1 MKRAI
6 QLFGFSLMMTILLV
20 GCGTSSDDE
29 LTGNPKNPKKEYP
42 QTPTHFTEPNDTSG
56 KKTVPDSMV
65 IDMLPQTR
73 YIELTQ
79 EQKALVARSNDFS
92 FNLYRAIH
100 AADNQKSNITS
111 PLSAAYVLGM
121 LNDGAAGNT
130 SKEIAQ
136 VLGFGNNSKQTINAY
151 CKALIEQA
159 PIADPSVILQIANIV
174 AADKKVTLEDAY
186 QKDMQDYYS
195 AEVASLDFSKQS
207 SVDYLNSWCKEKSGG
222 MIPSIIDALSPDDL
236 LVLMNAVYF
245 KATWTEKFNEKDT
258 KDEDFTKADGS
269 TVKLP
274 MMHRNAQIRY
284 CTNDIYTGIW
294 LPFGSGDRWSMKVLL
309 PEEGK
314 TIDDIVKSLTGD
326 SWEMN
331 TWNHAIVDIK
341 MPRFTTKS
349 DIKLNDMVSKLGAPS
364 IFDPQKADF
373 SLMSKNQKQ
382 FYVSQMKQ
390 KATIEVNEEGTKTSA
405 VTVANMAT
413 MNIVDGRGEFHA
425 NRPFVYIIQ
434 EWSSGAIFFIGTFQG
449 S

>member
-6 QLFGFSLMMTILLV
+6 KLFGFSLMMTILLV
-20 GCGTSSDDE
+20 GCGTNSDDE

-42 QTPTHFTEPNDTSG
+42 QTPTHFTEQNDTSG
-56 KKTVPDSMV
+56 KKTGPDSMV
-65 IDMLPQTR
+65 IDMLPKTQ

-79 EQKALVARSNDFS
+79 EQKALVAKSNDFS

-111 PLSAAYVLGM
+111 PLSVAYVLGM

-130 SKEIAQ
+130 AKEISQ
-136 VLGFGNNSKQTINAY
+136 VLGFGATKQTINEY
-151 CKALIEQA
+151 CKALIDQA

-174 AADKKVTLEDAY
+174 AANQDVTLEKDF
-186 QKDMQDYYS
+186 KNDMQNYYS

-207 SVDYLNSWCKEKSGG
+207 SVDYLNTWCKEKSGG
-222 MIPSIIDALSPDDL
+222 MIPSIIDALSPEDL

-245 KATWTEKFNEKDT
+245 KATWTEKFDEKDT

-269 TVKLP
+269 TIKLP

-284 CTNDIYTGIW
+284 CTNDVYTGIW

-314 TIDDIVKSLTGD
+314 TIDDIVKSLTGE
-326 SWEMN
+326 SWEN
-331 TWNHAIVDIK
+331 NLWQHAIVDIK
-341 MPRFTTKS
+341 MPRFSTKS
-349 DIKLNDMVSKLGAPS
+349 DIMLNDMVSKLGAPS

-390 KATIEVNEEGTKTSA
+390 KAAIEVNEEGTKTTA
-405 VTVANMAT
+405 VTVSMMAGS
-413 MNIVDGRGEFHA
+413 NIVNGKGEFHA
-425 NRPFVYIIQ
+425 NRPFVYVIQ

-449 S
+449 N

>member
-6 QLFGFSLMMTILLV
+6 KLFGFSLMMTILFV

-42 QTPTHFTEPNDTSG
+42 QTPMHFTEPNDTSG
-56 KKTVPDSMV
+56 KKTSPDSMV
-65 IDMLPQTR
+65 IDMLPKTQ

-79 EQKALVARSNDFS
+79 EQKALVAKSNDFS

-100 AADNQKSNITS
+100 AADHQKSNITS
-111 PLSAAYVLGM
+111 PLSVAYVLGM
-121 LNDGAAGNT
+121 LNDGANGNT
-130 SKEIAQ
+130 AKEISQ
-136 VLGFGNNSKQTINAY
+136 VLGFGATKQAINEY
-151 CKALIEQA
+151 CKALIDQA

-174 AADKKVTLEDAY
+174 AANQDVTLEKDF
-186 QKDMQDYYS
+186 KNDMQNYYS

-207 SVDYLNSWCKEKSGG
+207 SVDYLNTWCKEKSGG
-222 MIPSIIDALSPDDL
+222 MIPSIIDALSPEDL

-245 KATWTEKFNEKDT
+245 KATWTEKFDEKET
-258 KDEDFTKADGS
+258 QEEVFTKADGS
-269 TVKLP
+269 TIKLP

-284 CTNDIYTGIW
+284 CTNEVYTGIW

-314 TIDDIVKSLTGD
+314 TIDDIVKSLTGE
-326 SWEMN
+326 SWEN
-331 TWNHAIVDIK
+331 NYWQHAIVDIK
-341 MPRFTTKS
+341 MPRFSTKS
-349 DIKLNDMVSKLGAPS
+349 DIMLNDMVSKLGAPS

-373 SLMSKNQKQ
+373 SLISKNQKQ

-390 KATIEVNEEGTKTSA
+390 KAAIEVNEEGTKTTA
-405 VTVANMAT
+405 VTVSMMT
-413 MNIVDGRGEFHA
+413 GSNIVNGKGEFHA
-425 NRPFVYIIQ
+425 NRPFMYVIQ

-449 S
+449 N

>member
-6 QLFGFSLMMTILLV
+6 KLFGFSLMMTILFV
-20 GCGTSSDDE
+20 GCGTSSDDD

-42 QTPTHFTEPNDTSG
+42 QTPTHFTEQNDTSG
-56 KKTVPDSMV
+56 KKTGPDSMV
-65 IDMLPQTR
+65 IDMLPKTQ

-79 EQKALVARSNDFS
+79 EQKALVAKSNDFS

-111 PLSAAYVLGM
+111 PLSVAYVLGM

-130 SKEIAQ
+130 AKEISQ
-136 VLGFGNNSKQTINAY
+136 VLGFGATKQTINEY
-151 CKALIEQA
+151 CKALIDQA

-174 AADKKVTLEDAY
+174 AANQDVTLEKDF
-186 QKDMQDYYS
+186 KNDMQNYYS

-207 SVDYLNSWCKEKSGG
+207 SVDYLNTWCKEKSGG
-222 MIPSIIDALSPDDL
+222 MIPSIIDALSPEDL

-245 KATWTEKFNEKDT
+245 KATWTEKFDEKDT

-269 TVKLP
+269 TIKLP

-284 CTNDIYTGIW
+284 CTNEVYTGIW

-314 TIDDIVKSLTGD
+314 TIDDIVKSLTGE
-326 SWEMN
+326 SWEN
-331 TWNHAIVDIK
+331 NYWQHAIVDIK
-341 MPRFTTKS
+341 MPRFSTKS
-349 DIKLNDMVSKLGAPS
+349 DIMLNDMVSKLGAPS

-373 SLMSKNQKQ
+373 SLISKNQKQ

-390 KATIEVNEEGTKTSA
+390 KAAIEVNEEGTKTTA
-405 VTVANMAT
+405 VTVSMMT
-413 MNIVDGRGEFHA
+413 GSNIVNGKGEFHA
-425 NRPFVYIIQ
+425 NRPFMYVIQ

-449 S
+449 N

>member
-6 QLFGFSLMMTILLV
+6 KLFGFSLMMTILLV
-20 GCGTSSDDE
+20 GCGTSSDDD

-42 QTPTHFTEPNDTSG
+42 QTPTHFTEQNDTSG
-56 KKTVPDSMV
+56 KKTGPDSMV
-65 IDMLPQTR
+65 IDMLPKTQ

-79 EQKALVARSNDFS
+79 EQKALVAKSNDFS

-111 PLSAAYVLGM
+111 PLSVAYVLGM

-130 SKEIAQ
+130 AKEISQ
-136 VLGFGNNSKQTINAY
+136 VLGFGATKQTINEY
-151 CKALIEQA
+151 CKALIDQA

-174 AADKKVTLEDAY
+174 AANQDVTLEKDF
-186 QKDMQDYYS
+186 KNDMQNYYS

-207 SVDYLNSWCKEKSGG
+207 SVDYLNTWCKEKSGG
-222 MIPSIIDALSPDDL
+222 MIPSIIDALSPEDL

-245 KATWTEKFNEKDT
+245 KATWTEKFDEKDT

-269 TVKLP
+269 TIKLP

-284 CTNDIYTGIW
+284 CINDVYTGIW

-314 TIDDIVKSLTGD
+314 TIDDIVKSLSGE
-326 SWEMN
+326 SWEN
-331 TWNHAIVDIK
+331 NYWRHAIVDIK
-341 MPRFTTKS
+341 MPRFSTKS
-349 DIKLNDMVSKLGAPS
+349 DIMLNDMVSKLGAPS

-390 KATIEVNEEGTKTSA
+390 KAAIEVNEEGTKTTA
-405 VTVANMAT
+405 VTVSMMAGS
-413 MNIVDGRGEFHA
+413 NIVNGKGEFHA
-425 NRPFVYIIQ
+425 NRPFVYVIQ

-449 S
+449 N

>member
-1 MKRAI
+1 MKKV
-6 QLFGFSLMMTILLV
+6 LFLAGCLMMTILFV

-56 KKTVPDSMV
+56 KKTGPDSMV
-65 IDMLPQTR
+65 IDMLPKTQ

-79 EQKALVARSNDFS
+79 EQKALVAKSNDFS

-111 PLSAAYVLGM
+111 PLSVAYVLGM

-130 SKEIAQ
+130 AKEISQ
-136 VLGFGNNSKQTINAY
+136 VLGFGATKQTINEY
-151 CKALIEQA
+151 CKALIDQA
-159 PIADPSVILQIANIV
+159 PIADPSVILQIANII
-174 AADKKVTLEDAY
+174 AANQDVTLEKDF
-186 QKDMQDYYS
+186 KNDMQNYYS

-222 MIPSIIDALSPDDL
+222 MIPSIIDALSPEDL

-245 KATWTEKFNEKDT
+245 KATWTEKFDEKET
-258 KDEDFTKADGS
+258 QEGVFTKADGS
-269 TVKLP
+269 TIKLP

-284 CTNDIYTGIW
+284 CTNDVYTGIW

-314 TIDDIVKSLTGD
+314 TIDDIVRSLTGE
-326 SWEMN
+326 SWEN
-331 TWNHAIVDIK
+331 NYWQHAIVDIK
-341 MPRFTTKS
+341 MPRFSTKS
-349 DIKLNDMVSKLGAPS
+349 DIMLNDMVSKLGAPS

-373 SLMSKNQKQ
+373 SLISKNQKQ

-390 KATIEVNEEGTKTSA
+390 KAAIEVNEEGTKTTA
-405 VTVANMAT
+405 VTVSMMT
-413 MNIVDGRGEFHA
+413 GSNIVNGKGEFHA
-425 NRPFVYIIQ
+425 NRPFVYVIQ

-449 S
+449 N

>member
-6 QLFGFSLMMTILLV
+6 KLFGFSLMMTILFV
-20 GCGTSSDDE
+20 GCGTSSDDD

-56 KKTVPDSMV
+56 KKTGPDSMV
-65 IDMLPQTR
+65 IDMLPKTQ

-79 EQKALVARSNDFS
+79 EQKALVAKSNDFS

-111 PLSAAYVLGM
+111 PLSVAYVLGM

-130 SKEIAQ
+130 AKEISQ
-136 VLGFGNNSKQTINAY
+136 VLGFGATKQTINEY
-151 CKALIEQA
+151 CKALIDQA

-174 AADKKVTLEDAY
+174 AANQDVTLEKDF
-186 QKDMQDYYS
+186 KNDMQNYYS

-207 SVDYLNSWCKEKSGG
+207 SVDYLNTWCKEKSGG
-222 MIPSIIDALSPDDL
+222 MIPSIIDALSPEDL

-245 KATWTEKFNEKDT
+245 KATWTEKFDEKET
-258 KDEDFTKADGS
+258 QEEVFTKADGS
-269 TVKLP
+269 TIKLP

-284 CTNDIYTGIW
+284 CTNEVYTGIW

-314 TIDDIVKSLTGD
+314 TIDDIVKSLTGE
-326 SWEMN
+326 SWEN
-331 TWNHAIVDIK
+331 NYWQHAIVDIK
-341 MPRFTTKS
+341 MPRFSTKS
-349 DIKLNDMVSKLGAPS
+349 DIMLNDMVSKLGAPS

-373 SLMSKNQKQ
+373 SLISKNQKQ

-390 KATIEVNEEGTKTSA
+390 KAAIEVNEEGTKTTA
-405 VTVANMAT
+405 VTVSMMT
-413 MNIVDGRGEFHA
+413 GSNIVNGKGEFHA
-425 NRPFVYIIQ
+425 NRPFMYVIQ

-449 S
+449 N

>member
-6 QLFGFSLMMTILLV
+6 KLFGFSLMMTILFV

-42 QTPTHFTEPNDTSG
+42 QTPMHFTEPNDTSG
-56 KKTVPDSMV
+56 KKTSPDSMV
-65 IDMLPQTR
+65 IDMLPKTQ

-79 EQKALVARSNDFS
+79 EQKALVAKSNDFS

-100 AADNQKSNITS
+100 AADHQKSNITS
-111 PLSAAYVLGM
+111 PLSVAYVLGM
-121 LNDGAAGNT
+121 LNDGANGNT
-130 SKEIAQ
+130 AKEISQ
-136 VLGFGNNSKQTINAY
+136 VLGFGATKQAINEY
-151 CKALIEQA
+151 CKALIDQA

-174 AADKKVTLEDAY
+174 AANQDVTLEKDF
-186 QKDMQDYYS
+186 KNDMQNYYS

-207 SVDYLNSWCKEKSGG
+207 SVDYLNTWCKEKSGG
-222 MIPSIIDALSPDDL
+222 MIPSIIDALSPENL

-245 KATWTEKFNEKDT
+245 KATWTEKFDEKKT
-258 KDEDFTKADGS
+258 QEEVFTKADGS
-269 TVKLP
+269 TIKLP

-284 CTNDIYTGIW
+284 CTNDVYTGIW

-326 SWEMN
+326 SWEN
-331 TWNHAIVDIK
+331 NYWQHAIVDIK
-341 MPRFTTKS
+341 MPRFSTKS
-349 DIKLNDMVSKLGAPS
+349 DIMLNDMVSKLGVPS

-373 SLMSKNQKQ
+373 SLISKNQKQ

-390 KATIEVNEEGTKTSA
+390 KAAIEVNEEGTKTTA
-405 VTVANMAT
+405 VTVSMMT
-413 MNIVDGRGEFHA
+413 GSNIVNGKGEFHA
-425 NRPFVYIIQ
+425 NRPFVYVIQ

-449 S
+449 N

>member
-1 MKRAI
+1 MKKV
-6 QLFGFSLMMTILLV
+6 LFLAGCLMMTILFV

-29 LTGNPKNPKKEYP
+29 LTGNPKNPKKEYS

-56 KKTVPDSMV
+56 KKTGPDSMV
-65 IDMLPQTR
+65 IDMLPKTQ

-79 EQKALVARSNDFS
+79 EQKALVAKSNDFS

-111 PLSAAYVLGM
+111 PLSVAYVLGM

-130 SKEIAQ
+130 AKEISQ
-136 VLGFGNNSKQTINAY
+136 VLGFGATKQTINEY
-151 CKALIEQA
+151 CKALIDQA
-159 PIADPSVILQIANIV
+159 PIADPSVILQIANII
-174 AADKKVTLEDAY
+174 AANQDVTLEKDF
-186 QKDMQDYYS
+186 KNDMQNYYS

-222 MIPSIIDALSPDDL
+222 MIPSIIDALSPEDL

-245 KATWTEKFNEKDT
+245 KATWTEKFDEKET
-258 KDEDFTKADGS
+258 QEEVFTKADGS
-269 TVKLP
+269 TIKLP

-284 CTNDIYTGIW
+284 CTNDVYTGIW

-314 TIDDIVKSLTGD
+314 TIDDIVRSLTGE
-326 SWEMN
+326 SWEN
-331 TWNHAIVDIK
+331 NYWQHAIVDIK
-341 MPRFTTKS
+341 MPRFSTKS
-349 DIKLNDMVSKLGAPS
+349 DIMLNDMVSKLGAPS

-373 SLMSKNQKQ
+373 SLISKNQKQ

-390 KATIEVNEEGTKTSA
+390 KAAIEVNEEGTKTTA
-405 VTVANMAT
+405 VTVSMMT
-413 MNIVDGRGEFHA
+413 GSNIVNGKGEFHA
-425 NRPFVYIIQ
+425 NRPFVYVIQ

-449 S
+449 N

>member
-1 MKRAI
+1 MKRVI
-6 QLFGFSLMMTILLV
+6 KLFGFSLMVTILLV

-29 LTGNPKNPKKEYP
+29 LTGNN
-42 QTPTHFTEPNDTSG
+42 TSG
-56 KKTVPDSMV
+56 KKIGPDSMV
-65 IDMLPQTR
+65 IDMLPKTQ

-79 EQKALVARSNDFS
+79 EQKALVAKSNDFS

-111 PLSAAYVLGM
+111 PLSVAYVLGM

-130 SKEIAQ
+130 AKEISQ
-136 VLGFGNNSKQTINAY
+136 VLGFGATKQTINEY
-151 CKALIEQA
+151 CKALIDQA

-174 AADKKVTLEDAY
+174 AANQDVTLEKDF
-186 QKDMQDYYS
+186 KNDMQNYYS
-195 AEVASLDFSKQS
+195 TEVASLDFSKQS
-207 SVDYLNSWCKEKSGG
+207 SVDYLNTWCKEKSGG
-222 MIPSIIDALSPDDL
+222 MIPSIIDALSPEDL

-269 TVKLP
+269 TIKLP

-284 CTNDIYTGIW
+284 CTNDVYTGIW

-314 TIDDIVKSLTGD
+314 TIDDIVKSLTGE
-326 SWEMN
+326 SWEN
-331 TWNHAIVDIK
+331 NYWQHAIVDIK
-341 MPRFTTKS
+341 MPRFSTKS
-349 DIKLNDMVSKLGAPS
+349 DIMLNDMVSKLGAPS

-390 KATIEVNEEGTKTSA
+390 KAAIEVNEEGTKTTA
-405 VTVANMAT
+405 VTVSMMAGS
-413 MNIVDGRGEFHA
+413 NIVNGKGEFHA
-425 NRPFVYIIQ
+425 NRPFVYVIQ

-449 S
+449 N

>member
-6 QLFGFSLMMTILLV
+6 KLFGFSLMMTILFV

-42 QTPTHFTEPNDTSG
+42 QTPMHFTEPNDTSG
-56 KKTVPDSMV
+56 KKTSPDSMV
-65 IDMLPQTR
+65 IDMLPKTQ

-79 EQKALVARSNDFS
+79 EQKALVAKSNDFS

-100 AADNQKSNITS
+100 AADHQKSNITS
-111 PLSAAYVLGM
+111 PLSVAYVLGM
-121 LNDGAAGNT
+121 LNDGANGNT
-130 SKEIAQ
+130 AKEISQ
-136 VLGFGNNSKQTINAY
+136 VLGFGATKQAINEY
-151 CKALIEQA
+151 CKALIDQA

-174 AADKKVTLEDAY
+174 AANQDVTLEKDF
-186 QKDMQDYYS
+186 KNDMQNYYS

-207 SVDYLNSWCKEKSGG
+207 SVDYLNTWCKEKSGG
-222 MIPSIIDALSPDDL
+222 MIPSIIDALSPEDL

-245 KATWTEKFNEKDT
+245 KATWTEKFDEKET
-258 KDEDFTKADGS
+258 QEEVFTKADGS
-269 TVKLP
+269 TIKLP

-284 CTNDIYTGIW
+284 CTNEVYTGIW

-314 TIDDIVKSLTGD
+314 TIDDIVKSLTGE
-326 SWEMN
+326 SWEN
-331 TWNHAIVDIK
+331 NYWQHAIVDIK
-341 MPRFTTKS
+341 MPRFSTKS
-349 DIKLNDMVSKLGAPS
+349 DIMLNDMVSKLGAPS

-373 SLMSKNQKQ
+373 SLISKNQKQ

-390 KATIEVNEEGTKTSA
+390 KAAIEVNEEGTKTTA
-405 VTVANMAT
+405 VTVSMMT
-413 MNIVDGRGEFHA
+413 GSNIVNGKGEFHA
-425 NRPFVYIIQ
+425 NRPFVYVIQ

-449 S
+449 N

>member
-6 QLFGFSLMMTILLV
+6 KLFGFSLMMTILLV
-20 GCGTSSDDE
+20 GCGTSSDDD

-56 KKTVPDSMV
+56 KKTGPDSMV
-65 IDMLPQTR
+65 IDMLPKTQ

-79 EQKALVARSNDFS
+79 EQKALVAKSNDFS

-111 PLSAAYVLGM
+111 PLSVAYVLGM

-130 SKEIAQ
+130 AKEISQ
-136 VLGFGNNSKQTINAY
+136 VLGFGATKQTINEY
-151 CKALIEQA
+151 CKALIDQA
-159 PIADPSVILQIANIV
+159 PMADPSVILQIANIV
-174 AADKKVTLEDAY
+174 AANQDVTLEKDF
-186 QKDMQDYYS
+186 KNDMQNYYS

-207 SVDYLNSWCKEKSGG
+207 SVDYLNTWCKEKSGG
-222 MIPSIIDALSPDDL
+222 MILSIIDALSPEDL

-245 KATWTEKFNEKDT
+245 KATWTEKFDEKET
-258 KDEDFTKADGS
+258 QEEVFTKADGS
-269 TVKLP
+269 TIKLP

-284 CTNDIYTGIW
+284 CTNEVYTGIW

-314 TIDDIVKSLTGD
+314 TIDDIVKSLTGE
-326 SWEMN
+326 SWEN
-331 TWNHAIVDIK
+331 NYWQHAIVDIK
-341 MPRFTTKS
+341 MPRFSTKS
-349 DIKLNDMVSKLGAPS
+349 DIMLNDMVSKLGAPS

-373 SLMSKNQKQ
+373 SLISKNQKQ

-390 KATIEVNEEGTKTSA
+390 KAAIEVNEEGTKTTA
-405 VTVANMAT
+405 VTVSMMT
-413 MNIVDGRGEFHA
+413 GSSIVNGKGEFHA
-425 NRPFVYIIQ
+425 NRPFVYVIQ

-449 S
+449 N

>member
-6 QLFGFSLMMTILLV
+6 KLFGFSLMMTILLV
-20 GCGTSSDDE
+20 GCGTNSDDE

-56 KKTVPDSMV
+56 KKTGPDSMV
-65 IDMLPQTR
+65 IDMLPKTQ

-79 EQKALVARSNDFS
+79 EQKALVAKSNDFS

-111 PLSAAYVLGM
+111 PLSVAYVLGM

-130 SKEIAQ
+130 AKEISQ
-136 VLGFGNNSKQTINAY
+136 VLGFGATKQTINEY
-151 CKALIEQA
+151 CKALIDQA

-174 AADKKVTLEDAY
+174 AANQDVTLEKDF
-186 QKDMQDYYS
+186 KNDMQNYYS

-207 SVDYLNSWCKEKSGG
+207 SVDYLNTWCKEKSGG
-222 MIPSIIDALSPDDL
+222 MIPSIIDALSPEDL

-245 KATWTEKFNEKDT
+245 KATWTEKFDEKET
-258 KDEDFTKADGS
+258 QEEVFTKADGS
-269 TVKLP
+269 TIKLP

-284 CTNDIYTGIW
+284 CTNDVYTGIW

-314 TIDDIVKSLTGD
+314 TIDDIVKSLTGE
-326 SWEMN
+326 SWEN
-331 TWNHAIVDIK
+331 NYWQHAIVDIK
-341 MPRFTTKS
+341 MPRFSTKS
-349 DIKLNDMVSKLGAPS
+349 DIVLNDMVSKLGAPS

-373 SLMSKNQKQ
+373 SLISKNQKQ

-390 KATIEVNEEGTKTSA
+390 KAAIEVNEEGTKTTA
-405 VTVANMAT
+405 VTVSRMT
-413 MNIVDGRGEFHA
+413 GSNIVNGKGEFHA
-425 NRPFVYIIQ
+425 NRPFMYVIQ

-449 S
+449 N

>member
-1 MKRAI
+1 MMKRVI
-6 QLFGFSLMMTILLV
+6 KLFGFSLMVTILLV

-29 LTGNPKNPKKEYP
+29 LTGNN
-42 QTPTHFTEPNDTSG
+42 TSG
-56 KKTVPDSMV
+56 KKIGPDSMV
-65 IDMLPQTR
+65 IDMLPKTQ

-79 EQKALVARSNDFS
+79 EQKALVAKSNDFS

-111 PLSAAYVLGM
+111 PLSVAYVLGM

-130 SKEIAQ
+130 AKEISQ
-136 VLGFGNNSKQTINAY
+136 VLGFGANKQTINEY
-151 CKALIEQA
+151 CKALIDQA

-174 AADKKVTLEDAY
+174 AANQDVTLEKDF
-186 QKDMQDYYS
+186 KNDMQNYYS

-207 SVDYLNSWCKEKSGG
+207 SVDYLNTWCKEKSGG
-222 MIPSIIDALSPDDL
+222 MIPSIIDALSPEDL

-245 KATWTEKFNEKDT
+245 KATWTEKFDEKAT
-258 KDEDFTKADGS
+258 LEEVFTKADGS
-269 TVKLP
+269 TIKLP
-274 MMHRNAQIRY
+274 MMHRKAQIRY
-284 CTNDIYTGIW
+284 CTNDVYTGIW

-314 TIDDIVKSLTGD
+314 TIDDIVKNLSGE
-326 SWEMN
+326 SWEN
-331 TWNHAIVDIK
+331 NYWQHAIVDIK
-341 MPRFTTKS
+341 MPRFSTKS
-349 DIKLNDMVSKLGAPS
+349 DIKFNDMVSKLGAPS

-390 KATIEVNEEGTKTSA
+390 KAAIEVNEEGTKTTA
-405 VTVANMAT
+405 VTVAM
-413 MNIVDGRGEFHA
+413 MEGFNIVNGKGEFHA
-425 NRPFVYIIQ
+425 NRPFVYVIQ

-449 S
+449 N

>member
-6 QLFGFSLMMTILLV
+6 KLFGFSLMMTILFV

-42 QTPTHFTEPNDTSG
+42 QTPTHFTEQNDTSG
-56 KKTVPDSMV
+56 KKTGPDSMV
-65 IDMLPQTR
+65 IDMLPKTQ

-79 EQKALVARSNDFS
+79 EQKALVAKSNDFS

-111 PLSAAYVLGM
+111 PLSVAYVLGM
-121 LNDGAAGNT
+121 LNDGADGNT
-130 SKEIAQ
+130 AKEISQ
-136 VLGFGNNSKQTINAY
+136 VLGFGATKQDINEY
-151 CKALIEQA
+151 CKALIDQA

-174 AADKKVTLEDAY
+174 AANQDVMLEKDF
-186 QKDMQDYYS
+186 KNDMQNYYS
-195 AEVASLDFSKQS
+195 AEVALLDFSKQS
-207 SVDYLNSWCKEKSGG
+207 SVDYLNTWCKEKSGG
-222 MIPSIIDALSPDDL
+222 MIPSIIDALSPEDL

-245 KATWTEKFNEKDT
+245 KATWTEKFDEKET
-258 KDEDFTKADGS
+258 QEEVFTKADGS
-269 TVKLP
+269 TIKLP

-284 CTNDIYTGIW
+284 CTNDVYTGIW

-314 TIDDIVKSLTGD
+314 TIDDIVKSLTGE
-326 SWEMN
+326 SWDN
-331 TWNHAIVDIK
+331 NLWQHAIVDIK
-341 MPRFTTKS
+341 IPRFSTKS
-349 DIKLNDMVSKLGAPS
+349 DIMLNDMVSKLGAPS

-390 KATIEVNEEGTKTSA
+390 KAAIEVNEEGTKTTA
-405 VTVANMAT
+405 VTVSMMT
-413 MNIVDGRGEFHA
+413 GSNIVNGKGEFHA
-425 NRPFVYIIQ
+425 NRPFMYVIQ

-449 S
+449 N

>member
-6 QLFGFSLMMTILLV
+6 KLFGFSLMMTILFV

-42 QTPTHFTEPNDTSG
+42 QTPMHFTEPNDTSG
-56 KKTVPDSMV
+56 KKTSPDSMV
-65 IDMLPQTR
+65 IDMLPKTQ

-79 EQKALVARSNDFS
+79 EQKALVAKSNDFS

-100 AADNQKSNITS
+100 AADHQKSNITS
-111 PLSAAYVLGM
+111 PLSVAYVLGM
-121 LNDGAAGNT
+121 LNDGANGNT
-130 SKEIAQ
+130 AKEISQ
-136 VLGFGNNSKQTINAY
+136 VLGFGATKQAINEY
-151 CKALIEQA
+151 CKALIDQA

-174 AADKKVTLEDAY
+174 AANQDVTLEKDF
-186 QKDMQDYYS
+186 KNDMQNYYS

-207 SVDYLNSWCKEKSGG
+207 SVDYLNTWCKEKSGG
-222 MIPSIIDALSPDDL
+222 MIPSIIDALSPENL

-245 KATWTEKFNEKDT
+245 KATWTEKFDEKET
-258 KDEDFTKADGS
+258 QEEVFTKADGS
-269 TVKLP
+269 TIKLP

-284 CTNDIYTGIW
+284 CTNEVYTGIW

-314 TIDDIVKSLTGD
+314 TIDDIVKSLTGE
-326 SWEMN
+326 SWEN
-331 TWNHAIVDIK
+331 NYWQHAIVDIK
-341 MPRFTTKS
+341 MPRFSTKS
-349 DIKLNDMVSKLGAPS
+349 DIMLNDMVSKLGAPS

-373 SLMSKNQKQ
+373 SLISKNQKQ

-390 KATIEVNEEGTKTSA
+390 KAAIEVNEEGTKTTA
-405 VTVANMAT
+405 VTVSMMT
-413 MNIVDGRGEFHA
+413 GSNIVNGKGEFHA
-425 NRPFVYIIQ
+425 NRPFVYVIQ

-449 S
+449 N